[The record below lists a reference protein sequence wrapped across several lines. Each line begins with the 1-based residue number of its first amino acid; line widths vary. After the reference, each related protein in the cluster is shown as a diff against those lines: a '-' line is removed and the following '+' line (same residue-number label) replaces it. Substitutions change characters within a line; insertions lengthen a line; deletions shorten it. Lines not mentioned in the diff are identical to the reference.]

1 MMKNAGDIDP
11 NQNATSVAT
20 PTNTIGDSD
29 NNASNIDC
37 GQINNTCDEC
47 GGSGKTIASPQH
59 TARCKSRF
67 IGRIVVPRADDCR
80 ACQPSPAAAV
90 SSDDDI
96 DDDSISENDSSDSS
110 DSDYVDDDDD
120 ENAIEMPS
128 KKRMR
133 IEHEYDCFEQ

>member
-1 MMKNAGDIDP
+1 MKNTGDIDP
-11 NQNATSVAT
+11 NQNATIIAT
-20 PTNTIGDSD
+20 PTKTAGDSD
-29 NNASNIDC
+29 NNADDSDC

-47 GGSGKTIASPQH
+47 GGSGKTIASPQQH
-59 TARCKSRF
+59 TARCKSRLV
-67 IGRIVVPRADDCR
+67 GRIVVPRADDCR

-96 DDDSISENDSSDSS
+96 DDDSISENDSSDS
-110 DSDYVDDDDD
+110 DYVDDDD

-133 IEHEYDCFEQ
+133 VG